1 MSTPDIPI
9 PSELLALY
17 LTGEADAAQRR
28 AVEEWA
34 AASPDNAAE
43 LESMRRVW
51 ELGAD
56 AGSMPEVD
64 VDAAWERLDQR
75 IAEEEGRGRVRAIRP
90 VLTRWL
96 AAAAMLTGLAFGAR
110 WFFQPRT
117 DMYMAHAT
125 PTEVRL
131 ADSSYTVLSPGSR
144 MEVRMGRKRRVEL
157 EGQAYFTVQR
167 DAQRPFIVDAGDV
180 TVTVLGTA
188 FEVTAYD
195 TSAYVSV
202 RVRSGRVR
210 VEVGDER
217 VELGAGDR
225 VRYHRE
231 RHFLERPPA
240 PPAEVWGL
248 RILHFEDAML
258 GQVAAELERI
268 YRVRIDLRNERI
280 VACRL
285 TAEFDDEAIGTILTV
300 IAETFGL
307 QLEETNGG
315 YALAGDGC

>member
-1 MSTPDIPI
+1 EGPRRRPSDVPPISPQPWWNAGYARPWRCGVTRWKEACKMSHPGTSI

-75 IAEEEGRGRVRAIRP
+75 SVEEEGRGRVRAIRP

-131 ADSSYTVLSPGSR
+131 ADSSHTVLSPGSR
-144 MEVRMGRKRRVEL
+144 MEVRMGRKRR
-157 EGQAYFTVQR
+157 
-167 DAQRPFIVDAGDV
+167 
-180 TVTVLGTA
+180 
-188 FEVTAYD
+188 
-195 TSAYVSV
+195 
-202 RVRSGRVR
+202 
-210 VEVGDER
+210 
-217 VELGAGDR
+217 
-225 VRYHRE
+225 
-231 RHFLERPPA
+231 
-240 PPAEVWGL
+240 
-248 RILHFEDAML
+248 
-258 GQVAAELERI
+258 
-268 YRVRIDLRNERI
+268 
-280 VACRL
+280 
-285 TAEFDDEAIGTILTV
+285 
-300 IAETFGL
+300 
-307 QLEETNGG
+307 
-315 YALAGDGC
+315 